1 MALTWLEI
9 SKSALLNNIA
19 EIKKNLSSKTKFMAV
34 VKANAYG
41 HGLLEVVNSIK
52 SKVDYLAVYDFNDAV
67 FLRTKK
73 ITKPILVLGRILP
86 NQIALAIKNNI
97 EVTVSTF
104 DILEAVKENYP
115 KKKSE
120 KKLII
125 HLCLDTGLGRDGF
138 VFAEME
144 KVLNLLKNKN
154 LQNNIEVKGLY
165 AHFASADDSAF
176 DSYTKNQVELLL
188 KWKKSLAEIGL
199 KPLIHTSASAG
210 TLTNIAPQF
219 DIARIG
225 LSLYGLWPSKEV
237 KIRNK
242 NKTKLMPVLSWKAL
256 ISEVKN
262 MPKGSAISYNCTHIL
277 KRDSKIAV
285 LPIGYYDGIFRG
297 TSNKAWALVNG
308 QKVPQIG
315 RVTMNLIVLDVTDVK
330 QVKVGDAVTIIGNDE
345 KENVTADDLAIW
357 AQTSNYEI
365 VTRINS
371 ALKRLIVK

>member
-9 SKSALLNNIA
+9 SKSALLNNVA
-19 EIKKNLSSKTKFMAV
+19 EIKKNFSAKTKFMAV

-52 SKVDYLAVYDFNDAV
+52 GKVDYLAVYDFNDAV

-104 DILEAVKENYP
+104 DILEAA
-115 KKKSE
+115 KKNSLK

-125 HLCLDTGLGRDGF
+125 HLCVDTGLGRDGF

-144 KVLNLLKNKN
+144 KVLNFLKNKN

-165 AHFASADDSAF
+165 AHFASADDSDF

-188 KWKKSLAEIGL
+188 EWKKSLAEIGL

-237 KIRNK
+237 EIRNK
-242 NKTKLMPVLSWKAL
+242 NKTKLMPVLSWKVL

-297 TSNKAWALVNG
+297 SSNNGWALVNG

-330 QVKVGDAVTIIGNDE
+330 QVKVGDVVTIIGDDE
-345 KENVTADDLAIW
+345 KENVTADDWSIW

-371 ALKRLIVK
+371 ALTRKII